1 MTADTEWTVLVVD
14 DERSLRR
21 VYEASLEDA
30 YEVVTAADGEAALDV
45 LSDVD
50 VDVDVLLV
58 DRRMPGLSG
67 GDVLSELRSRG
78 DDVPAAMVTA
88 VEPSEDI
95 IDLPFDDYLVKP
107 VDRDQ
112 LVSTVELLA
121 SRAQFDEKSREYYRL
136 AAKKAALESQPGFD
150 QSDSED
156 YQQLTA
162 EMSRLREELDETL
175 DGLLAENP
183 GEAFR
188 SI

>member
-45 LSDVD
+45 LSD

-136 AAKKAALESQPGFD
+136 AAKKAALESQAGFD
-150 QSDSED
+150 QTDSED

-183 GEAFR
+183 DEAFR

>member
-21 VYEASLEDA
+21 VYEASLEDV
-30 YEVVTAADGEAALDV
+30 YEVVTAADGEAALDAV
-45 LSDVD
+45 SDR
-50 VDVDVLLV
+50 DVDVLLV

-67 GDVLSELRSRG
+67 GEVLSELRSRG

-107 VDRDQ
+107 VDREQ
-112 LVSTVELLA
+112 LVSTVEVLA
-121 SRAQFDEKSREYYRL
+121 NRAQFDEKSREYYRL
-136 AAKKAALESQPGFD
+136 AAKKAALESQAGFD
-150 QSDSED
+150 HAASED

-175 DGLLAENP
+175 DGLLAEDP
-183 GEAFR
+183 DEAFR